1 MIPDRDGKT
10 GVCRL
15 FPDSSILIRK
25 EGMMENGHRR
35 LKTLILAA
43 GKGTRMGSDLAKVLH
58 RIHGRPLLDYVVEVA
73 EAAGS
78 EEIVVIV
85 GHQADLVRE
94 IFAGRNLVFVEQR
107 EQLGTGHAVLQAREA
122 FAGYDGDVLILCGD
136 VPLLPLDTVCRLL
149 DEHGRSG
156 AVVSVLTALLEN
168 PKGYGR
174 IVKDEAG
181 TLLKI
186 VEERDASD
194 EERQIRE
201 INSGIYL
208 AVAPFLFD
216 AVSRITNRNDQK
228 EYYLTDIV
236 GIARREGLPVHVCLA
251 EDARSVMGINTPE
264 ELKRAGE
271 FRDALKGR
279 SDC

>member
-1 MIPDRDGKT
+1 LR
-10 GVCRL
+10 
-15 FPDSSILIRK
+15 
-25 EGMMENGHRR
+25 
-35 LKTLILAA
+35 TLILAA

-58 RIHGRPLLDYVVEVA
+58 RIHDRPLLEYVVEVA

-85 GHQADLVRE
+85 GHQADVVRE
-94 IFAGRNLVFVEQR
+94 TLAGRNLVFVDQR
-107 EQLGTGHAVLQAREA
+107 EQLGTGHAVLQARKA

-136 VPLLPLDTVCRLL
+136 VPLLPLGTVQRLL
-149 DEHGRSG
+149 DEHAASG
-156 AVVSVLTALLEN
+156 AAVSVLTALLEN

-174 IVKDEAG
+174 IVKDNAG
-181 TLLKI
+181 ALLRI
-186 VEERDASD
+186 VEERDATE
-194 EERQIRE
+194 EEREIRE

-208 AVAPFLFD
+208 VGAPFLFD

-236 GIARREGLPVHVCLA
+236 EIARSGGLPVHVCLA

-264 ELKRAGE
+264 ELKKAEE
-271 FRDALKGR
+271 FRGVLKGR
-279 SDC
+279 SGC